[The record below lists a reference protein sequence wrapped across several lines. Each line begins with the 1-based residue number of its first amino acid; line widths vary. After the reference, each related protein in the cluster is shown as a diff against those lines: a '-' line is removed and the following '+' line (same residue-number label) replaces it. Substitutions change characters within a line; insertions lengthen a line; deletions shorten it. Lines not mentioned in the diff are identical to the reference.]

1 MKNKILISAM
11 ASLSLFLAA
20 CGGPSYDFSS
30 ERAFNKSIEAQ
41 VKAENIPQGIFLAK
55 CLDFCMKNGL
65 IQENGS
71 FEKSKKILKEKL
83 EGKSLREVLNIK

>member
-1 MKNKILISAM
+1 MKNKIFISAM

-41 VKAENIPQGIFLAK
+41 VKAENIPQDIFLAK
-55 CLDFCMKNGL
+55 WLDFCMKNGL
-65 IQENGS
+65 IQEDGS

>member
-55 CLDFCMKNGL
+55 WLDFCMK
-65 IQENGS
+65 Q
-71 FEKSKKILKEKL
+71 
-83 EGKSLREVLNIK
+83 RMNI